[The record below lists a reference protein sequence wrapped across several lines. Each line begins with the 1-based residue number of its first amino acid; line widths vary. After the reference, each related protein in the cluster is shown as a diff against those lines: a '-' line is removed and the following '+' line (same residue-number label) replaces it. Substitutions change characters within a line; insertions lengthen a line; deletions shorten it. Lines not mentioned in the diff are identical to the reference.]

1 MKSYYELLK
10 ALDDIF
16 LWTLNDTFVLGNVII
31 IVLVMFIVEGMYFL
45 HSLCEYELTQI
56 EINFK
61 KKFCFH

>member
-16 LWTLNDTFVLGNVII
+16 LWTMNDTFVLGNVII

-45 HSLCEYELTQI
+45 HSLCEWVNTNRNKL
-56 EINFK
+56 
-61 KKFCFH
+61 